1 MKLINYLKAN
11 KTKVRIFYWLSFT
24 LMMVF
29 VILPMFFF
37 FYLFNEA
44 EVRQIVI
51 QQFDSKNY
59 NVEILGMVRP
69 KFWHGLSFELDNMII
84 SNKGHQELLGLKTI
98 NCQLSWFN
106 LIAGQYRVKRI
117 SINGVDIKQQVVD
130 QDGLANLI
138 NFSNTDQMF
147 FSNLSNIIVSN
158 ISMFGTNVKYPIKNG
173 TIKIM
178 WDNGLIKF
186 SSGLKLTNNDLYL
199 ALYGNI
205 DSMNNNVIK
214 FSNVVGKAYN
224 EDVSISTMS
233 TANYNVKTQELSLN
247 DLAGDVELK
256 QYKGTVGA
264 KNMQLSLNGVVAS
277 DVILKIG
284 SGDDFLK
291 QYTKILINKL
301 SSDSYKNLMIDQMN
315 ASYLLTMGQSHLNI
329 DSALNDFS
337 FNNNVIDSKCS
348 SYVLLFPEG
357 ANSKG
362 ASANLAGKCSY
373 DLNEK
378 RFDFNLTG
386 TLIDEPLQ
394 LALQITDHAHKPYI
408 VATGKIDNLDLSRFN
423 VIKDKISP
431 ILSDSNKLPFA
442 WLSLWD
448 MDANLEIKK
457 FILDRISL
465 SNVSTQFKLANNELN
480 INKIH
485 ASLYG
490 GTVSGKV
497 KITKLNNDKY
507 DITAVQN
514 LDDLN
519 LQEVLQDWF
528 NISAISGKAAI
539 GIDTTMKGVTSYND
553 IGKHLNGKIE
563 LSASKGSFNGVDF
576 SLFVNPKS
584 SATTLEKSTI
594 FDVLSANFDFASGKS
609 SDGSIMFSSPYVIAA
624 GGGLL
629 DFVNMKLNYKLEI
642 KSALP
647 KNEEKISSI
656 LIPVVINGDIF
667 APKVIIQ
674 NIHLV
679 SDAYHRHSSDVS
691 KKRKFNRHK
700 W

>member
-11 KTKVRIFYWLSFT
+11 KTKVRILYWLSFI
-24 LMMVF
+24 LIMVF

-44 EVRQIVI
+44 EVRQIII

-69 KFWHGLSFELDNMII
+69 KFWHGLSFELDNMLI
-84 SNKGHQELLGLKTI
+84 SNKGHEELLGLKTI

-117 SINGVDIKQQVVD
+117 SINGVNVKQEVVD

-138 NFSNTDQMF
+138 NFSNTDQVF
-147 FSNLSNIIVSN
+147 FSSLSNIIISN

-173 TIKIM
+173 TIKITRA
-178 WDNGLIKF
+178 DGLLKF

-199 ALYGNI
+199 SLHGNI
-205 DSMNNNVIK
+205 DSIDNNIIK
-214 FSNVVGKAYN
+214 FSDVTGSAYN
-224 EDVSISTMS
+224 EDMAITTMS
-233 TANYNVKTQELSLN
+233 TANYNIKTQQLILN
-247 DLAGDVELK
+247 DLAGDIELK
-256 QYKGTVGA
+256 QYKGKVGA
-264 KNMQLSLNGVVAS
+264 KNMQLSFDGILAS

-284 SGDDFLK
+284 SGDDFIK
-291 QYTKILINKL
+291 QHMTILINKL
-301 SSDSYKNLMIDQMN
+301 SSDAYKNLMIDQMN
-315 ASYLLTMGQSHLNI
+315 ANYLLTMGKSHLNI

-337 FNNNVIDSKCS
+337 FNNNVINSKCS

-357 ANSKG
+357 ENSKG
-362 ASANLAGKCSY
+362 ASANVAGKCSY

-386 TLIDEPLQ
+386 TLIDQPLQ
-394 LALQITDHAHKPYI
+394 LALQITNRAPKPYI
-408 VATGKIDNLDLSRFN
+408 VARGKIDDLDLSRFN

-442 WLSLWD
+442 WLSLCD

-480 INKIH
+480 VSKIH

-497 KITKLNNDKY
+497 KITKVGNDKY
-507 DITAVQN
+507 NITAVQN

-519 LQEVLQDWF
+519 LQEMLQDWF

-553 IGKHLNGKIE
+553 IGKNLNGKIE
-563 LSASKGSFNGVDF
+563 LSASRGSFNGVDF

-594 FDVLSANFDFASGKS
+594 FDVLSANFDFTSGKS
-609 SDGSIMFSSPYVIAA
+609 SNGSLMFSSPYVIAA

-647 KNEEKISSI
+647 KNQEKISSI
-656 LIPVVINGDIF
+656 LIPVVINGNIF
-667 APKVIIQ
+667 DPKVIIQ

-679 SDAYHRHSSDVS
+679 SDAYHRRASDVN
-691 KKRKFNRHK
+691 KKKKINRYK
-700 W
+700 